1 MHSCFYLISYI
12 VIEAAVQNQERIL
25 SRRPS
30 VISQIFKKSTVS
42 FGLIT
47 FFALKVL
54 FVDIFITVGDVCT
67 DFWQVRVIELSNKQC
82 IWTKVRTVQ
91 FRKVDLDYITLQGI
105 ELLFREGL
113 YSYGWII
120 IAANWVPGMVAS
132 FHILHM
138 YRGINKLP
146 AKTTL
151 MYTGRLQWFSSYHT

>member
-1 MHSCFYLISYI
+1 MFVLIFGRY
-12 VIEAAVQNQERIL
+12 VL
-25 SRRPS
+25 SGCL
-30 VISQIFKKSTVS
+30 TNN
-42 FGLIT
+42 LY
-47 FFALKVL
+47 
-54 FVDIFITVGDVCT
+54 
-67 DFWQVRVIELSNKQC
+67 
-82 IWTKVRTVQ
+82 RTVQ
-91 FRKVDLDYITLQGI
+91 FRKVNLDYITLQGI

-151 MYTGRLQWFSSYHT
+151 MYTGRLLRGDYSSVNNSN

>member
-1 MHSCFYLISYI
+1 MK
-12 VIEAAVQNQERIL
+12 A
-25 SRRPS
+25 
-30 VISQIFKKSTVS
+30 
-42 FGLIT
+42 
-47 FFALKVL
+47 
-54 FVDIFITVGDVCT
+54 
-67 DFWQVRVIELSNKQC
+67 
-82 IWTKVRTVQ
+82 RTVH

-151 MYTGRLQWFSSYHT
+151 MYTGRLDQFALYHPSKL

>member
-1 MHSCFYLISYI
+1 MHSTFDLISPI
-12 VIEAAVQNQERIL
+12 VIEAAIL

-67 DFWQVRVIELSNKQC
+67 DFWQVRVIELSNKQFIWC
-82 IWTKVRTVQ
+82 ILTILAVQ

-151 MYTGRLQWFSSYHT
+151 MYTGRLD

>member
-1 MHSCFYLISYI
+1 MHSTFDLISPI
-12 VIEAAVQNQERIL
+12 VIEAAIL

-67 DFWQVRVIELSNKQC
+67 DFWQVRVIELSNKQFIWC
-82 IWTKVRTVQ
+82 ILTILAVQ

-120 IAANWVPGMVAS
+120 IAANWVPGIVAS

-151 MYTGRLQWFSSYHT
+151 MYTGRLD